1 MQEGAMPPAMIA
13 CRIQDG
19 LMQNARVTGAL
30 TDFLVS
36 SRWEDVP
43 DDVRHAARRSILN
56 FFGAALGGSRDAAIA
71 GTLAV
76 LDRFSGTRD
85 ASVIGR
91 RDRLDMLSAAF
102 INAASGNVFDFD
114 DTHHPTII
122 HPTAP
127 VAPALFALA
136 ESGPVSGAA
145 LLHAFVLGVEVECRL
160 GNSVSP
166 WHYRRGWH
174 ITSTCGV
181 FGAAAAVAKLLG
193 FDAGHAGWALGNA
206 SAQSSGLV
214 ETLGTM
220 AKSIGV
226 GAAAR
231 GGLAAALFAQAGVTG
246 PAEPI
251 AGPRGFTAVMGDGA
265 NLDAITQG
273 LGETW
278 ELRANTHKPYPCGV
292 VLFPVIDACLEL
304 RARHPD
310 MRPDA
315 IANIAVEGH
324 PLLRER
330 TDRPSVST
338 GREAQVSAQHSVAAT
353 LIHGVAG
360 VAQFEDA
367 CVNSAEVLALRR
379 KVHVGDLAGTPVEA
393 ARVTITLAGGRTL
406 ASFVAPGRGTPQRP
420 MSDAD
425 IEAKVRA
432 LARYG
437 CPDLDPAPL
446 IDAVW
451 SLDRATD
458 AGAILRLA
466 VA

>member
-1 MQEGAMPPAMIA
+1 MAMQHAS
-13 CRIQDG
+13 
-19 LMQNARVTGAL
+19 VTATL
-30 TDFLVS
+30 ADFLVS

-43 DDVRHAARRSILN
+43 DDVRHAGRRSILN
-56 FFGAALGGSRDAAIA
+56 FFGTALGGSRDAAIA
-71 GTLAV
+71 GALAV
-76 LDRFSGTRD
+76 LDRFSGARE

-91 RDRLDMLSAAF
+91 RERLDPLSAAF
-102 INAASGNVFDFD
+102 ANAASGNVFDFD

-136 ESGPVSGAA
+136 EAQPVSGAA

-160 GNSVSP
+160 GNAVTP

-181 FGAAAAVAKLLG
+181 FGAAAAVAKLLAL
-193 FDAGHAGWALGNA
+193 DTERLVWTLGNA

-246 PAEPI
+246 PGEPI

-265 NLDAITQG
+265 NLDAITKG

-304 RARHPD
+304 RARHPGL
-310 MRPDA
+310 PLDA
-315 IANIAVEGH
+315 ITAIKVEGH

-330 TDRPSVST
+330 ADRPAVST
-338 GREAQVSAQHSVAAT
+338 GREAQVSAQHSVAAA

-367 CVNSAEVLALRR
+367 CVNSEEILTLRR
-379 KVHVGDLAGTPVEA
+379 RVRVADRAGTPVEA
-393 ARVTITLAGGRTL
+393 AHVTITLTDGRELTGY
-406 ASFVAPGRGTPQRP
+406 VAQGRGTPRRP

-425 IEAKVRA
+425 IEVKVRE
-432 LARYG
+432 LARHG
-437 CPDLDPAPL
+437 CPGLDPAPL

-451 SLDRATD
+451 SLDRTAD
-458 AGAILRLA
+458 AGALLRLA

>member
-1 MQEGAMPPAMIA
+1 
-13 CRIQDG
+13 
-19 LMQNARVTGAL
+19 
-30 TDFLVS
+30 
-36 SRWEDVP
+36 
-43 DDVRHAARRSILN
+43 
-56 FFGAALGGSRDAAIA
+56 
-71 GTLAV
+71 
-76 LDRFSGTRD
+76 
-85 ASVIGR
+85 
-91 RDRLDMLSAAF
+91 MLSAAF
-102 INAASGNVFDFD
+102 VNAASGNVFDFD

-136 ESGPVSGAA
+136 ESQPVSGAA

-160 GNSVSP
+160 GNAVTP

-181 FGAAAAVAKLLG
+181 FGAAAAVAKLLA
-193 FDAGHAGWALGNA
+193 FDAGHVIWALGNA

-231 GGLAAALFAQAGVTG
+231 GGLGAALFAQAGVTG

-251 AGPRGFTAVMGDGA
+251 AGPRGFASVMGDGA

-278 ELRANTHKPYPCGV
+278 ELMANTHKPYPCGV

-310 MRPDA
+310 VRPDA
-315 IANIAVEGH
+315 IADIAVEGH

-330 TDRPSVST
+330 ADRPSVST

-367 CVNSAEVLALRR
+367 CVNSPDILTLRR
-379 KVHVGDLAGTPVEA
+379 RVKVVDRANTPVEA
-393 ARVTITLAGGRTL
+393 AHVTITLADGRDTDGLRGAGPRHAAAPDVGCRHRGEGPRAGAPWLSGPRSFAADRCGLVARPRHGCGRDRPACRRLTHVHRAGGQMRADHRIERRARLRNRAGACRRPDATSCST
-406 ASFVAPGRGTPQRP
+406 ASCRSRKASR
-420 MSDAD
+420 
-425 IEAKVRA
+425 RA
-432 LARYG
+432 TRSRAV
-437 CPDLDPAPL
+437 PAP
-446 IDAVW
+446 
-451 SLDRATD
+451 R
-458 AGAILRLA
+458 
-466 VA
+466 

>member
-1 MQEGAMPPAMIA
+1 MQHTS
-13 CRIQDG
+13 
-19 LMQNARVTGAL
+19 VTAAL

-56 FFGAALGGSRDAAIA
+56 FFGTALGGSRDAAIA

-76 LDRFSGTRD
+76 LDRFSGARH

-91 RDRLDMLSAAF
+91 NDRLDMLSAAF
-102 INAASGNVFDFD
+102 INAASGNVYDFD

-136 ESGPVSGAA
+136 ESQPVSGAA

-160 GNSVSP
+160 GNAVTP

-181 FGAAAAVAKLLG
+181 FGAAAAVAKLLA
-193 FDAGHAGWALGNA
+193 FDAGHVIWALGNA

-231 GGLAAALFAQAGVTG
+231 GGLGAALFAQAGVTG

-251 AGPRGFTAVMGDGA
+251 AGPRGFASVMGDGA

-278 ELRANTHKPYPCGV
+278 ELMANTHKPYPCGV

-310 MRPDA
+310 VRPDA
-315 IANIAVEGH
+315 IADIAVEGH

-330 TDRPSVST
+330 ADRPSVST

-367 CVNSAEVLALRR
+367 CVNSPDILPLRR
-379 KVHVGDLAGTPVEA
+379 RVKVVDRANTPVEA
-393 ARVTITLAGGRTL
+393 AHVTITLADGRELT
-406 ASFVAPGRGTPQRP
+406 AYVAQGRGTPQRP

-425 IEAKVRA
+425 IEAKVRE
-432 LARYG
+432 LARHG
-437 CPDLDPAPL
+437 CPDLDPSPL

-458 AGAILRLA
+458 AGAIVRLA

>member
-1 MQEGAMPPAMIA
+1 MQHAS
-13 CRIQDG
+13 
-19 LMQNARVTGAL
+19 VTAAL
-30 TDFLVS
+30 SDFLVS

-56 FFGAALGGSRDAAIA
+56 FFGTALGGSRDAAVA
-71 GTLAV
+71 GALAV
-76 LDRFSGTRD
+76 LDRFSGARH

-102 INAASGNVFDFD
+102 VNAASGNVFDFD

-136 ESGPVSGAA
+136 ESQPVSGAA

-160 GNSVSP
+160 GNAVTP

-181 FGAAAAVAKLLG
+181 FGAAAAVAKLLA
-193 FDAGHAGWALGNA
+193 FDAGHVIWALGNA

-246 PAEPI
+246 PAEPL
-251 AGPRGFTAVMGDGA
+251 AGPRGFTSVMGDGA

-278 ELRANTHKPYPCGV
+278 ELMANTHKPYPCGV

-304 RARHPD
+304 RAQNLPLE
-310 MRPDA
+310 A
-315 IANIAVEGH
+315 IADIAVEGH

-330 TDRPSVST
+330 ADRPSVST

-367 CVNSAEVLALRR
+367 CVNSPEVLALRR
-379 KVHVGDLAGTPVEA
+379 KVRIRDREGTPVEA
-393 ARVTITLAGGRTL
+393 AHVTITLADGRALT
-406 ASFVAPGRGTPQRP
+406 SSVAQGRGTPQRP

-432 LARYG
+432 LARHG
-437 CPDLDPAPL
+437 CPGLDPARL

-451 SLDRATD
+451 SLDRAAD
-458 AGAILRLA
+458 AGAIMRLA

>member
-1 MQEGAMPPAMIA
+1 MTQAP
-13 CRIQDG
+13 
-19 LMQNARVTGAL
+19 VTGPLA
-30 TDFLVS
+30 DFLAA

-43 DDVRHAARRSILN
+43 GDVRHAARRSILN
-56 FFGAALGGSRDAAIA
+56 VFGTALGGSRDAAVEGA
-71 GTLAV
+71 LAV
-76 LDRFSGTRD
+76 LDRFSGQRE

-91 RDRLDMLSAAF
+91 PEKLDLLSAAF
-102 INAASGNVFDFD
+102 VNAASGNVFDFD

-122 HPTAP
+122 HPSAP

-136 ESGPVSGAA
+136 ETRPVSGAA

-160 GNSVSP
+160 GNAVSP

-181 FGAAAAVAKLLG
+181 FGAAAAAAKVLG
-193 FDAGHAGWALGNA
+193 FDAERMVWTLGNA

-226 GAAAR
+226 GASAR
-231 GGLAAALFAQAGVTG
+231 GGLSAAFFAEAGVTG
-246 PAEPI
+246 PAEPV
-251 AGPRGFTAVMGDGA
+251 AGPRGFTSVMGEAPDLA
-265 NLDAITQG
+265 AITDG
-273 LGETW
+273 LGTRW
-278 ELRANTHKPYPCGV
+278 ELLANTHKPYPCGV
-292 VLFPVIDACLEL
+292 VLFPVIDACLDL
-304 RARHPD
+304 REANSGLPL
-310 MRPDA
+310 DA
-315 IANIAVEGH
+315 IDSITVEGH
-324 PLLRER
+324 SLLRER
-330 TDRPSVST
+330 ADRPSVTT

-379 KVHVGDLAGTPVEA
+379 KVHVAELPGTPVEA
-393 ARVTITLAGGRTL
+393 ARVTIRLADGKVLSRL
-406 ASFVAPGRGTPQRP
+406 VEQGRGTPRRP

-425 IEAKVRA
+425 IETKVRE

-437 CPDLDPAPL
+437 CPGLDPSPL

-451 SLDRATD
+451 ALERSSD
-458 AGAILRLA
+458 AGAIMRLA
-466 VA
+466 VP

>member
-1 MQEGAMPPAMIA
+1 MQHAS
-13 CRIQDG
+13 
-19 LMQNARVTGAL
+19 VTAAL
-30 TDFLVS
+30 SDFLVS

-56 FFGAALGGSRDAAIA
+56 FFGTALGGSRDAAVA
-71 GTLAV
+71 GALAV
-76 LDRFSGTRD
+76 LDRFSGARH

-91 RDRLDMLSAAF
+91 NDRLDMLSAAF
-102 INAASGNVFDFD
+102 INAASGNVLDFD

-136 ESGPVSGAA
+136 ESQPVSGAA

-160 GNSVSP
+160 GNAVTP

-181 FGAAAAVAKLLG
+181 FGAAAAAAKVLA
-193 FDAGHAGWALGNA
+193 FDAEHVIWALGNA

-231 GGLAAALFAQAGVTG
+231 GGLGAALFAQAGVTG

-251 AGPRGFTAVMGDGA
+251 AGPRGFTSVMGDGA

-278 ELRANTHKPYPCGV
+278 ELMANTHKPYPCGV
-292 VLFPVIDACLEL
+292 VLFPVIDTCLEL
-304 RARHPD
+304 RAQNLPLE
-310 MRPDA
+310 A
-315 IANIAVEGH
+315 IADIAVEGH

-330 TDRPSVST
+330 ADRPSVST

-360 VAQFEDA
+360 VAQFEDG
-367 CVNSAEVLALRR
+367 CVNSPEVLALRR
-379 KVHVGDLAGTPVEA
+379 KVRIRHREGTPVEA
-393 ARVTITLAGGRTL
+393 AHVTITLADGRTL
-406 ASFVAPGRGTPQRP
+406 TSSVAQGRGTPQRP

-425 IEAKVRA
+425 VETKVRE
-432 LARYG
+432 LARHG
-437 CPDLDPAPL
+437 CPGLDPARL

-451 SLDRATD
+451 SLDRAAD
-458 AGAILRLA
+458 AGAIVRLA